1 MEFDYDTQTWSRI
14 VPSSTTYEKVLER
27 AVAVIFYQDNPSR
40 LMEEIM
46 LFPKRASRHLKSLN
60 ELLTSLRDEK
70 SAEFKAL
77 YATEGVR
84 SAEDYTYYLEFL
96 LCFFKHFQFMR
107 TVAEDKNRYHE
118 DIYRS
123 HVYPYF
129 YLILD
134 NLNVLVH
141 RHLKHV
147 TRMYKNASKLEDF
160 YSEDDSRIVIS
171 NFQETMKGRG
181 PVAKTFDVNQQEL
194 EEVISNLLMLN
205 QDECTICHAKINQ
218 ESDLALL
225 TSCTHLM
232 CADCAE
238 VEFMA
243 EVSSSRTDEH
253 GAVKVQLGKTPR
265 CRCGLEV
272 VAWTT
277 THLMKAYFK
286 QQN

>member
-1 MEFDYDTQTWSRI
+1 MGFDYDTQTWSRI
-14 VPSSTTYEKVLER
+14 VLSSTTYEKVLER
-27 AVAVIFYQDNPSR
+27 AVAVIFYFDDPSR

-46 LFPKRASRHLKSLN
+46 LFPKTASRHLKSLN

-84 SAEDYTYYLEFL
+84 SAEDHTYYLEFL

-107 TVAEDKNRYHE
+107 TVAEDTNRYHE

-141 RHLKHV
+141 RHLKYV
-147 TRMYKNASKLEDF
+147 TQFYKNSSKMEGF
-160 YSEDDSRIVIS
+160 YSEDDSRMVIS

-181 PVAKTFDVNQQEL
+181 PITENFGDNQQEL
-194 EEVISNLLMLN
+194 KKGISNLLMVN
-205 QDECTICHAKINQ
+205 QDNECTICHKKITTD
-218 ESDLALL
+218 SDFALL

-243 EVSSSRTDEH
+243 EVSSSSTDEH
-253 GAVKVQLGKTPR
+253 GAVKVELGKTPR

-277 THLMKAYFK
+277 THLMKACLK
-286 QQN
+286 Q